1 MPVPKSRSR
10 GKKSRSTR
18 SAAHRTRD
26 QRSSASFSPGLP
38 LGLFQIDPEIS
49 ARRERLARRT
59 AQEELP
65 ALLDVVGRYASDPGE
80 REDRLCARLGELMHR
95 CDADGASDPD
105 RSRYLEPDR
114 VLSAVTAAVIEAL
127 GAPGE
132 VPQTADFEPGGALA
146 APWRLWE
153 VLREIAPDA
162 QAHALYG
169 LEEELR
175 SRLAAP
181 LPESSTRRA
190 LADSLLWACDG
201 YRSRFLITAAFERAG
216 QVRSYA
222 WDVDACGYEAV
233 TVAAG
238 FFSSSESAFEQWR
251 SAVGADATATSAL
264 APVEDDAQRRLVAA
278 LLPDVEGFGRMG
290 GESVEQMAEYHRSR
304 RLAQSLRATPGLA
317 QASPASEDDPR
328 PELQQR
334 HATRFADWL
343 AARKPE
349 RDLAFDIG
357 GTRRRTGRYVGRSG
371 TGGTAPHLLAA
382 SGRRQDPLAP
392 GLLPGGLH
400 RRTPYTAPVLGALDR
415 RADGPAGPPPRTLAR
430 ILRRPHPPGPGPRR
444 ARIELVRTLP

>member
-1 MPVPKSRSR
+1 VPKSRAR
-10 GKKSRSTR
+10 GKKSRSTK
-18 SAAHRTRD
+18 SAAHRTRA
-26 QRSSASFSPGLP
+26 QRSSATLSPGLP
-38 LGLFQIDPEIS
+38 LGLFQMDPEIS

-65 ALLDVVGRYASDPGE
+65 ALLEVVGRYAPDPGE
-80 REDRLCARLGELMHR
+80 MEDGLCTRLGEVMHR
-95 CDADGASDPD
+95 CDADGGSDPD

-114 VLSAVTAAVIEAL
+114 VLGAVTSAVIEAL
-127 GAPGE
+127 GAPGAT
-132 VPQTADFEPGGALA
+132 PQAADFEPGGTLA

-181 LPESSTRRA
+181 LPESTVRRA
-190 LADSLLWACDG
+190 SADSLLWACDG
-201 YRSRFLITAAFERAG
+201 YQSRFLITAAFERAG

-238 FFSSSESAFEQWR
+238 FFSSSEAAFEQWQ
-251 SAVGADATATSAL
+251 SAVGVDATATSAL
-264 APVEDDAQRRLVAA
+264 APVEDDAHRRLVAA

-317 QASPASEDDPR
+317 QASPASEDDPG
-328 PELQQR
+328 PGLQQR
-334 HATRFADWL
+334 QATRFADWL
-343 AARKPE
+343 AAREPE

-357 GTRRRTGRYVGRSG
+357 ELAAELADTWAGAAPAELFLTCSPHRVAAKIHSLRGFYLEDF
-371 TGGTAPHLLAA
+371 TAELLKLLPHWVRWIAEQTALPDHLLERSLAYCDGRTHPA
-382 SGRRQDPLAP
+382 QGSG
-392 GLLPGGLH
+392 
-400 RRTPYTAPVLGALDR
+400 DR
-415 RADGPAGPPPRTLAR
+415 ELNWYAR
-430 ILRRPHPPGPGPRR
+430 CP
-444 ARIELVRTLP
+444 E